1 LEDWLRKNL
10 TQGLLPFR
18 KEGVSDLE
26 EGKNETIETAVKEL
40 ERAGYIVLAVNKAL
54 PKSFCD
60 VFDVVVKI
68 ENPLHRSCPRD

>member
-1 LEDWLRKNL
+1 MHIVETKTLRVFLE
-10 TQGLLPFR
+10 PY
-18 KEGVSDLE
+18 
-26 EGKNETIETAVKEL
+26 ETIETAVKEL